1 RATRR
6 PEVPE
11 EKRDVL
17 PRQGEDLRRNE
28 LLVATQ
34 SEQPQAVQPL
44 GDGVSV
50 PMCEPLRGAKPESGR
65 SRGLALV
72 PYGLDTEMPGRF
84 GDHGEVLLI
93 GVGVADRLTT
103 HERAITYEVRQH
115 DDLFF
120 RPLPHPLRLGDVAR
134 NRDPVPGFQG
144 LQGLPTVKGEEG
156 MVTGGGDLPPG
167 LQPQTENLFDP
178 A

>member
-1 RATRR
+1 
-6 PEVPE
+6 
-11 EKRDVL
+11 
-17 PRQGEDLRRNE
+17 
-28 LLVATQ
+28 
-34 SEQPQAVQPL
+34 
-44 GDGVSV
+44 
-50 PMCEPLRGAKPESGR
+50 KPESGR

-72 PYGLDTEMPGRF
+72 PYGLATEMPGRF
-84 GDHGEVLLI
+84 GDYGEVLLI

-115 DDLFF
+115 DDLVF

-167 LQPQTENLFDP
+167 LQPQTGNLFDP
-178 A
+178 AGEAMAHGAGNQPKALVQRPHRNISRTGLVEVTRCRLRP